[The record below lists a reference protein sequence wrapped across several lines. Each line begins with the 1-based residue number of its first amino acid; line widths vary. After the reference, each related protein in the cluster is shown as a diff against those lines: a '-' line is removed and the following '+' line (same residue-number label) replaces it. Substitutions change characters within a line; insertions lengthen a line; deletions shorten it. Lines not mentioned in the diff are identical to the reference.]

1 MYCLYELSVCGVND
15 KSAKRKSEETW
26 LKSKKN
32 HPARLQ
38 QSTDHGNLLN
48 HKASMPATLLPQE
61 SDDKN
66 N

>member
-15 KSAKRKSEETW
+15 KSTKRKSEETW

-48 HKASMPATLLPQE
+48 HTASMPATLLPQE